1 VTSTAVPTSVAP
13 ARLPTVRADGA
24 SAARWER
31 WIPEWV
37 RRIGTAVWVSGPDGR
52 IVFMNERAERLLATT
67 SRESVGRPCHAV
79 VAGRGRCGAAFC
91 GPRCRVAMAA
101 DAGDEVEPTELRV
114 GGRPGRAEHWLEVT
128 SIPVEGPDRA
138 GRWIVHSAR
147 VVDRA
152 RRIERYVERLARRS
166 DAIRAL
172 DAPTERRPLTPR
184 ERDVL
189 DLLADDVEPGRAAAA
204 LGISRATVRNH
215 VQHLLAKL
223 GAHSVQEA
231 VAMRVLADA

>member
-1 VTSTAVPTSVAP
+1 MTSTAVPTSALP
-13 ARLPTVRADGA
+13 ARLAAVRVDDAA
-24 SAARWER
+24 AARWER
-31 WIPEWV
+31 WLPEWV

-52 IVFMNERAERLLATT
+52 VVFMNERAEKLLSTT
-67 SRESVGRPCHAV
+67 ARESVGRPCHAV

-91 GPRCRVAMAA
+91 GPRCRVVAAA

-114 GGRPGRAEHWLEVT
+114 GGRPGREEHWLEVT
-128 SIPVEGPDRA
+128 SIPVEGADRS

-172 DAPTERRPLTPR
+172 DAPGDRRPLTAR

-189 DLLADDVEPGRAAAA
+189 DLLADDVEPGRVAAA
-204 LGISRATVRNH
+204 LGISHVTVRNH

-231 VAMRVLADA
+231 VAMRVLVG